1 MLKRPWQRSKKPSL
15 LPFLWDGY
23 SFPLLSLHS
32 MLRISLLLSR
42 GSLTDLSK
50 PSEPFPPP
58 LLSSKLWHFCKVE
71 VLKLE
76 RGRVAE
82 GCRAVAETEVKGSI

>member
-1 MLKRPWQRSKKPSL
+1 VARGLWADIPVKETLAGSREPP

-23 SFPLLSLHS
+23 SFPLLSLHP
-32 MLRISLLLSR
+32 MLRISLLVSR
-42 GSLTDLSK
+42 GSLADLSK
-50 PSEPFPPP
+50 PSEPFPLH

-76 RGRVAE
+76 RG
-82 GCRAVAETEVKGSI
+82 S